1 MTELRFHAIPTVE
14 LLQWLARGSLKQN
27 LLRAIRLW
35 VWLKI
40 LYGDDSEC
48 FNISNSFKFA
58 EWQNTFFTHSPT
70 DDIPKFHG
78 VECNCGKTASDWL
91 KNVLED
97 EIQWRNSLK
106 QHDQLS
112 DEAIDDILET
122 RLFAVTR
129 RSLQD
134 DLRILVEL
142 GWLNKSKT
150 TYQKVNQFPDF
161 PQVIQNKVNSSNFN
175 ALIPELEITL
185 QNFAEPIGGFNRF
198 FLEIDFIIS
207 PIAQDRLEDHQ
218 AQLKDLWQ
226 EFPTPPVEL
235 IYDSAKLEK
244 VVKCVVYPICLYY
257 SRRAIYL
264 CAFGETPNQQGDYY
278 NYRLDRIEQI
288 TPLTWSD
295 SKLPKQLLKC
305 SPHQLPDTNLI
316 QKEIG
321 QVWGFD
327 FYLPSQLMLLRFGRN
342 FHDKYIKNTF
352 RHETFEEIDYHEA
365 QELIEKSTNTNEQQ
379 TVLDILKLRS
389 PNDAYY
395 RVNYRDGDINVIHR
409 LRSWRPNVEVLLPYK
424 LRQQMIQEVTK
435 EAEIYLHEE

>member
-1 MTELRFHAIPTVE
+1 MTELRFYAIPTVE

-48 FNISNSFKFA
+48 FNLSNSFKFA
-58 EWQNTFFTHSPT
+58 EWQNTFFTHPPT
-70 DDIPKFHG
+70 DEQPQFHG
-78 VECNCGKTASDWL
+78 IECNCGKTVSDWL

-97 EIQWRNSLK
+97 EMQWRNSLK
-106 QHDQLS
+106 QHDQFS
-112 DEAIDDILET
+112 DETINDTLET

-150 TYQKVNQFPDF
+150 TYQKVNQFPKFSAQNNSYSDF
-161 PQVIQNKVNSSNFN
+161 S
-175 ALIPELEITL
+175 ALHPDLEITFK
-185 QNFAEPIGGFNRF
+185 NFAEPLGGFNRF
-198 FLEIDFIIS
+198 FLEIDYIIS
-207 PIAQDRLEDHQ
+207 QSNQDRLEDHQ

-226 EFPTPPVEL
+226 QIPTPPVEL
-235 IYDSAKLEK
+235 IYDSAKLDK
-244 VVKCVVYPICLYY
+244 VVKCIVYPICLYY
-257 SRRAIYL
+257 SRRALYL

-278 NYRLDRIEQI
+278 NYRLDRIEKI

-295 SKLPKQLLKC
+295 PQLPKQLLK
-305 SPHQLPDTNLI
+305 SYPHQLPDTDLI
-316 QKEIG
+316 QKEID

-352 RHETFEEIDYHEA
+352 RHDTFTEIDYDEA
-365 QELIEKSTNTNEQQ
+365 QELIKKSTVNNEQK
-379 TVLDILKLRS
+379 TILNILKLRS
-389 PNDAYY
+389 PDDAYY

-409 LRSWRPNVEVLLPYK
+409 LRAWRPNVEVLIPEQI
-424 LRQQMIQEVTK
+424 RQQFRQEII
-435 EAEIYLHEE
+435 AETQFYFSS